1 MHAWLSLPWV
11 PERDGAL
18 ILAYDTPAR
27 FRAYVGVCF
36 FFGLLSLRNIAFFK
50 VLGNRVTISQ
60 TRLPSQPLP
69 NERLGERARK

>member
-1 MHAWLSLPWV
+1 MHAWLSLPWL

-27 FRAYVGVCF
+27 FRAYVGV
-36 FFGLLSLRNIAFFK
+36 FFGGGLLALRNIALFK
-50 VLGNRVTISQ
+50 ELGNRVTISQ

-69 NERLGERARK
+69 NERLGERVRK